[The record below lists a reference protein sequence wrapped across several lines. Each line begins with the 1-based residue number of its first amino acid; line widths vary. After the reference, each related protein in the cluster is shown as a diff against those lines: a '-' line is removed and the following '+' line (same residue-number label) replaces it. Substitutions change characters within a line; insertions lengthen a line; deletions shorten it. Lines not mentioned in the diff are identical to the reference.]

1 MNILLDILS
10 NSQKN
15 GLGEYNRRVIMSL
28 LKYVTKNKLSDI
40 RFFVL
45 YQGLS
50 VIAYEDM
57 RPDTMGKEYG
67 LTYIDVN
74 SGSLQ
79 CLVDKYK
86 IDKIYTGSIQL
97 LCAYADTDNLTCP
110 FIGTIHDLVEEEL
123 STNHINE
130 YLKFI
135 SPVQKV
141 KPKGILDWR
150 AFIRNKFSSI
160 WMAHYVYKLRKKGTS
175 SKNSVTKRSVEL
187 LKNNP
192 KSKIIVV
199 SNYTKSSLL
208 YYYSVPEEQI
218 ITCYSPERLEAAAC
232 SIENQKLKEL
242 IDSGKKYYLAVSC
255 NRESKNAVKLSH
267 AFSKYAQLDKDA
279 YFAMVAYPYEDFDR
293 LVRLDF
299 LSDSDL
305 AQAMQH
311 CYALVYPSFFEGFG
325 YPPIEAMRYGKPIL
339 ASNTTSIPEV
349 LGDAAIY
356 FSPLYESAIHGAMKQ
371 LTAENYTSYV
381 QKSLNKYT
389 DVHQKQENDLLT
401 LLRLIIE
408 K

>member
-28 LKYVTKNKLSDI
+28 LNYATKNKLSDI

-57 RPDTMGKEYG
+57 RPETMGKVYD

-79 CLVDKYK
+79 HIVDKYN
-86 IDKIYTGSIQL
+86 IDKIYTGSVQL

-123 STNHINE
+123 SANHINE

-175 SKNSVTKRSVEL
+175 SKNNVTKRSIEL

-192 KSKIIVV
+192 QSKIIVV

-218 ITCYSPERLEAAAC
+218 ITCYSPERMEAATC
-232 SIENQKLKEL
+232 PIENQTLKEL

-339 ASNTTSIPEV
+339 ASNATSIPEV
-349 LGDAAIY
+349 LGNAAIY
-356 FSPLYESAIHGAMKQ
+356 FSPLYESAIYGAMKQ
-371 LTAENYTSYV
+371 LTSENYCSYA
-381 QKSLNKYT
+381 QKSLKRYT
-389 DVHQKQENDLLT
+389 IVHQKQENDLLT
-401 LLRLIIE
+401 LLKLIIE